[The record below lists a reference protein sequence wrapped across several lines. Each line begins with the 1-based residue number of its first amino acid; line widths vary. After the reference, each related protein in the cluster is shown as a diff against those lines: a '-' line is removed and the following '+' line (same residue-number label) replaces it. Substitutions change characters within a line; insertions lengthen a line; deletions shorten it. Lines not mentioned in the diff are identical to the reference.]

1 MSDQKKPRPWAPP
14 TQNLPK
20 NEPSGI
26 KVYRL
31 SNKKTYVWV
40 AARDEDD
47 ARKLADRV
55 CDDFVPWS
63 ITYAGAQHDHKAT
76 SRGVLTHEKVMAL
89 FAMPR
94 VVMRRTS

>member
-1 MSDQKKPRPWAPP
+1 MTDKTQPRAWTPP

-31 SNKKTYVWV
+31 YNKRTYLWV
-40 AARDEDD
+40 AARDEED

-55 CDDFVPWS
+55 CDDFVSWS
-63 ITYAGAQHDHKAT
+63 IAYAGAHHDHKAT
-76 SRGVLTHEKVMAL
+76 SRGVLTHEKVLAL

-94 VVMRRTS
+94 VPVRTA